1 MERRVD
7 LKQISDGKL
16 YGLNDLVRADSA
28 GCTGCSACCRGMGRS
43 VVLDPLDVHRLI
55 LGLHTSFEELLK
67 DRLELNV
74 ADGIVLPNLK
84 MSGEGEACGFLDQ
97 DGRCTVH
104 ENRPG
109 ICRLFP
115 LGRIYGDGG
124 FHYFLQV
131 HECKKGTRA
140 KVRVKKWIDTPEAEV
155 YDKFVTDWHFFL
167 KNMEKTVKESGE
179 EQVERAVCMYILRKF
194 YFLPF
199 DENADFYGEFYGRL
213 KKACDLFGTACS

>member
-74 ADGIVLPNLK
+74 ADGIILPNLK
-84 MSGEGEACGFLDQ
+84 MSGEGEACGFLDK

-124 FHYFLQV
+124 FQYFLQV

-155 YDKFVTDWHFFL
+155 YDKFVADWHFFL

-179 EQVERAVCMYILRKF
+179 EQVERAICMYILRKF

-199 DENADFYGEFYGRL
+199 GENADFYGEFYGRL